1 MQPSLF
7 RKAEGDEKRPLLVG
21 LHTWSH
27 NRFNQVE
34 NLLPLAEKHNFNLLL
49 PEFRGANLIENPIR
63 ELACGSKAAREDI
76 YDAICYIKENF
87 EIDSEKILLIGF
99 SGGGHMGLLMAGCYP
114 ELFRA
119 VSVFVPVTD
128 LKKWHSQ
135 NENYAPHIKACC
147 KTKAEMTR
155 RSPVSF
161 IDGIAKANVKIF
173 AGKYDKTIPVAHS
186 EDLYRTI
193 RTKYPD
199 AKIYLDTFD
208 GGHEM
213 DLELAMHFFSSQI
226 KEKQTVQVT
235 G

>member
-1 MQPSLF
+1 MKYVKPYLRYFILAPILMVVEVIGEVVMPKFLANIIDVGIPS
-7 RKAEGDEKRPLLVG
+7 GDA
-21 LHTWSH
+21 S
-27 NRFNQVE
+27 
-34 NLLPLAEKHNFNLLL
+34 
-49 PEFRGANLIENPIR
+49 
-63 ELACGSKAAREDI
+63 
-76 YDAICYIKENF
+76 YIVR
-87 EIDSEKILLIGF
+87 
-99 SGGGHMGLLMAGCYP
+99 MGLLMAGCYP

-213 DLELAMHFFSSQI
+213 DM
-226 KEKQTVQVT
+226 
-235 G
+235 